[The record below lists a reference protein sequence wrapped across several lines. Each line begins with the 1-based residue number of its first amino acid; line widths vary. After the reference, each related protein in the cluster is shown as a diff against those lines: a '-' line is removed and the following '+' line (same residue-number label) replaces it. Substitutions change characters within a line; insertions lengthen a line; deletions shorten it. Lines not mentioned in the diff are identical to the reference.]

1 MYQRAEPKLAGI
13 TDRDY
18 RRSVIVIATLVLTV
32 IVLKVLL
39 LSRLPVNQDEFNVLS
54 SVYAY
59 ERGELMQPFQH
70 FHVHFFVWLRAVGEN
85 EVTQVVAARIVM
97 YLFLLGTCFYLFRM
111 GSHILN
117 VRGAL
122 FSVLCYVSFLFTVV
136 NGASFRNDTPATFFI
151 MFALYHFIAREDSLF
166 SSLLGGFAM
175 AISLLFTIKAAI
187 YLPVFAGWFLSRLII
202 SNGPAKSWRHISYF
216 LTALISGFFML
227 YKLHAATLPP
237 SLVSSVGAGVG
248 DTSFLHKAFSMFV
261 RFEGVFPGLKWF
273 LLTLRADYI
282 IWSLLLGG
290 LVVYLIDLVR
300 RKYTRTEPKAYLFVF
315 LIPLLSLLIYRN
327 AYPYFYVFLIP
338 ATTLFCGHSLEYI
351 LSVFKKPRQ
360 VAVPILSGVLGLLVI
375 FSSIPYFTY
384 FLASTSKTTAVQRD
398 ICSKIH
404 TMFPSSVAYIDG
416 CSMVSSFRKVGFF
429 MSSAGMEN
437 YLQRGEPV
445 MQGVLNEETPL
456 FLLANVPHLDLHSV
470 EPPVSD
476 TSLTLLE
483 ADWRALKSY
492 FIHHWG
498 PVWVV
503 GKQFSLGPERRLE
516 HFEIVVPGLYT
527 VEAAAEIVVD
537 GALHRQGDVVQL
549 EEGTHTIEF
558 KGGRDTMI
566 RLKWGD
572 HLYRPDSE
580 SESSFFLGPFI

>member
-1 MYQRAEPKLAGI
+1 MTMYQRAEPKLANI

-18 RRSVIVIATLVLTV
+18 RRSAIVIATLVLTV
-32 IVLKVLL
+32 IVLKGLL
-39 LSRLPVNQDEFNVLS
+39 LSRLPVNQDEFNILS

-97 YLFLLGTCFYLFRM
+97 YLFLLGTCFYLFRT

-136 NGASFRNDTPATFFI
+136 NGASFRSDTPATFFF
-151 MFALYHFIAREDSLF
+151 MFALYHFIAREDSLL
-166 SSLLGGFAM
+166 SNLLGGLAM
-175 AISLLFTIKAAI
+175 AISLLFTVKAAI

-202 SNGPAKSWRHISYF
+202 SNGPAKSWRRISCF
-216 LTALISGFFML
+216 LTALISGFFTL

-237 SLVSSVGAGVG
+237 SLVSGAG
-248 DTSFLHKAFSMFV
+248 DTSFLHKAFSIFV
-261 RFEGVFPGLKWF
+261 RFECVFPGLKWF
-273 LLTLRADYI
+273 LLTLRADCI

-290 LVVYLIDLVR
+290 LVVYLIDLVK

-338 ATTLFCGHSLEYI
+338 ATTLFCGHSLERI
-351 LSVFKKPRQ
+351 LSVFKKPKQ
-360 VAVPILSGVLGLLVI
+360 VAVPILSGMLGFLVLL
-375 FSSIPYFTY
+375 SSIPHFTY
-384 FLASTSKTTAVQRD
+384 FLASASKTTAVQRD

-437 YLQRGEPV
+437 Y
-445 MQGVLNEETPL
+445 
-456 FLLANVPHLDLHSV
+456 
-470 EPPVSD
+470 
-476 TSLTLLE
+476 
-483 ADWRALKSY
+483 
-492 FIHHWG
+492 
-498 PVWVV
+498 
-503 GKQFSLGPERRLE
+503 
-516 HFEIVVPGLYT
+516 
-527 VEAAAEIVVD
+527 
-537 GALHRQGDVVQL
+537 
-549 EEGTHTIEF
+549 
-558 KGGRDTMI
+558 
-566 RLKWGD
+566 
-572 HLYRPDSE
+572 
-580 SESSFFLGPFI
+580 